1 MAVEGDQGDDL
12 VYHLLSRLPLCVLLA
27 AARPALP
34 HLADAAHDGEVP
46 LVGLAA
52 HRPQVVCGHGVAVL
66 HTQLLQTSYRVAR
79 CLRPGGVVGHGGQRG
94 LAVLGRHTTVQLVQ
108 HSPGSRVL

>member
-1 MAVEGDQGDDL
+1 MEVEGDQGDDL

-46 LVGLAA
+46 LVRLAPHGA
-52 HRPQVVCGHGVAVL
+52 QVVCWHGVAVL
-66 HTQLLQTSYRVAR
+66 HTELLQPAHRVS
-79 CLRPGGVVGHGGQRG
+79 RG
-94 LAVLGRHTTVQLVQ
+94 LWPVSVVRYGRQWSLSCTLHIL
-108 HSPGSRVL
+108 SLAKSSSLAK